1 MTSSLAGRGPERP
14 EVIWENE
21 VQREEKKKKK
31 KKKKKEEE
39 EEEEEE
45 EFNKWRRNK
54 QAALAIEIP

>member
-21 VQREEKKKKK
+21 VQREEEKKKKK
-31 KKKKKEEE
+31 KKKKK
-39 EEEEEE
+39 EEEEE